1 MERMGVLVVTY
12 GSRGV
17 AIVDALCRSE
27 EYKVEAY
34 IVDRNRNPFNVARA
48 KHHVVIPD
56 LNVETICRFAQRY
69 RSKIDFGIVGP
80 EQPIINGVRDRV
92 ERETG
97 IPMICPTK
105 EYAIEGSKVAQR
117 LLFQEAE
124 PDLNPR
130 FKVFDPKDYTSVK
143 SVQREVWRWLDILE
157 NQVAVKPDGV
167 TSGKGVGVWGD
178 HFQTRHDLFEHFLSN
193 YKYGPVII
201 EEKVF
206 GEESSFQAFCDG
218 KHLVSLPETRDYKR
232 AFDGDKGPNT
242 GGMGSYKAKL
252 KWLPFMTSRDFEGE
266 AKAMDRI
273 FRRLKGRG
281 SNPGLRGFPFYGAFM
296 HTGRGAKILEINSRP
311 GDPEIL
317 NILPVLEDDFV
328 ELCFRI
334 LEGTLTSVRLASKA
348 TVVTYMVPPTYGGKT
363 RVYSGDKKVRLNQA
377 YKLSEEHEG
386 RLRVYPGS
394 LELRNGATYSL
405 SSRTVAVVGIAD
417 EIDEARQLSL
427 EGIRSIKGSDLWYRQ
442 DIASK
447 ESIERSVKHMTK
459 LRHLSRG
466 GIYDRGTNLHL

>member
-1 MERMGVLVVTY
+1 MGVLVVTY
-12 GSRGV
+12 GSRGA

-27 EYKVEAY
+27 EYRVETY
-34 IVDRNRNPFNVARA
+34 IVDRNKNPFNVARA

-56 LNVETICRFAQRY
+56 LNVKAICSFAKRY
-69 RSKIDFGIVGP
+69 KSEIDFGIVGP
-80 EQPIINGVRDRV
+80 EQPIINGVRDLV
-92 ERETG
+92 EKETG
-97 IPMICPTK
+97 IPMVCPTK

-117 LLFQEAE
+117 LLFQAAE
-124 PDLNPR
+124 PSLNPR
-130 FKVFDPKDYTSVK
+130 FKVFDPKEYTSVK
-143 SVQREVWRWLDILE
+143 NAQREVWRWLDTLD

-167 TSGKGVGVWGD
+167 TAGKGVGVWGD
-178 HFQTRHDLFEHFLSN
+178 HFQTRQDLFEHFLSN

-218 KHLVSLPETRDYKR
+218 KHLVPLPETRDYKR

-242 GGMGSYKAKL
+242 GGMGSYKDKL
-252 KWLPFMTSRDFEGE
+252 KWLPFMTSRDFDGE
-266 AKAMDRI
+266 ARAMNRI

-311 GDPEIL
+311 GDPEIM

-328 ELCFRI
+328 ELCFKI
-334 LEGTLTSVRLASKA
+334 LEGTLTSVRMASKA
-348 TVVTYMVPPTYGGKT
+348 SVVTYMVPPTYGGKT
-363 RVYSGDKKVRLNQA
+363 KVYSGDKKVHLEQA
-377 YKLSEEHEG
+377 YKLSEKYEG

-417 EIDEARQLSL
+417 EIDEARRLSL
-427 EGIRSIKGSDLWYRQ
+427 EGIRSVKGSALWHRQ
-442 DIASK
+442 DIASE
-447 ESIERSVKHMTK
+447 ESIERSVTHMTK
-459 LRHLSRG
+459 LRRL
-466 GIYDRGTNLHL
+466 

>member
-1 MERMGVLVVTY
+1 MDRVGILVVTY
-12 GSRGV
+12 GSRGA
-17 AIVDALCRSE
+17 AIVDAFCRSE
-27 EYKVEAY
+27 GYRVEAF

-56 LNVETICRFAQRY
+56 LNVEAICSFAQRH
-69 RSKIDFGIVGP
+69 RGEIDFGIVGP

-92 ERETG
+92 EREAG

-117 LLFQEAE
+117 RLFQEVE
-124 PDLNPR
+124 PNLNPQ

-143 SVQREVWRWLDILE
+143 SVQREVWRWLDTLD

-167 TSGKGVGVWGD
+167 TAGKGVGVWGD
-178 HFQTRHDLFEHFLSN
+178 HFQTRQDLFEHFLSN
-193 YKYGPVII
+193 YKYGPVIV

-218 KHLVSLPETRDYKR
+218 KHLVPLPETRDYKR

-252 KWLPFMTSRDFEGE
+252 KWLPFMTSRDMERE
-266 AKAMDRI
+266 AKAMNRI

-281 SNPGLRGFPFYGAFM
+281 SNPGLRGVPFYGAFM
-296 HTGRGAKILEINSRP
+296 HTSRGAKILENNSRP
-311 GDPEIL
+311 GDPEIM

-328 ELCFRI
+328 DVCYRI
-334 LEGTLTSVRLASKA
+334 LEGTLTRIRVALKA
-348 TVVTYMVPPTYGGKT
+348 TVVTYKVPPTYGGKT
-363 RVYSGDKKVRLNQA
+363 RVYSGDKEVHLNQA
-377 YKLSEEHEG
+377 YRLSEEYDG

-394 LELRNGATYSL
+394 LELRNGAIYSL

-417 EIDEARQLSL
+417 EIDEARRLSL
-427 EGIRSIKGSDLWYRQ
+427 EGIRSVKGSTLWYRR

-447 ESIERSVKHMTK
+447 ESIEGSVEHMRR
-459 LRHLSRG
+459 LRRL
-466 GIYDRGTNLHL
+466 